1 MTEIIAW
8 KTVQINRRIYTPV
21 MKRID
26 ESDRMDQ
33 IVRKGFNENDSMD
46 STISMIVTKILPG
59 RLSPQK
65 LVPT

>member
-1 MTEIIAW
+1 MVEIIAW
-8 KTVQINRRIYTPV
+8 KTVEVNRRIYTPV

-26 ESDRMDQ
+26 KSDRMDQ

>member
-26 ESDRMDQ
+26 KSDRMDQ
-33 IVRKGFNENDSMD
+33 IVRKGFNENESMD
-46 STISMIVTKILPG
+46 STISMIE
-59 RLSPQK
+59 
-65 LVPT
+65 